1 MRRKRL
7 AAQEAAGALLFESLK
22 LAGKGDFRIENH
34 PVLLC
39 VGGGRAVLTCV
50 WHYAP
55 VKPGLCHARDTG
67 FGKRWLVLGEGKG
80 LLYQPLC
87 LCTLTLLGLW
97 GNVQSQTHRGNKL
110 RCCCS
115 LSPSPLAQNSPEQN
129 PSQALCWTN
138 PHILPKPSLG

>member
-1 MRRKRL
+1 M
-7 AAQEAAGALLFESLK
+7 
-22 LAGKGDFRIENH
+22 
-34 PVLLC
+34 LLC

-67 FGKRWLVLGEGKG
+67 FGKHWLVLGEGKG
-80 LLYQPLC
+80 LLYQPLR

-97 GNVQSQTHRGNKL
+97 GNVQSQTHGGNKFKVL
-110 RCCCS
+110 LFTQP
-115 LSPSPLAQNSPEQN
+115 LSLAQNTPEQN
-129 PSQALCWTN
+129 PGQALCWTN